1 MTQLAKKENLTS
13 LEILKEINIFRKKER
28 KKELRHDTLL
38 GIIRSEFKEEISL
51 QEILESNYVNRGKEY
66 PMFILSFGQAKQ
78 ILIRE
83 SKFVRKAVIKYIEN
97 LEKELNKL
105 PTMSKMEMIVE
116 IAQSQVET
124 NKRIDRLEN
133 TITIDSAKARV
144 LQRKVGRRVI
154 ERIEKLE
161 KIDSFG
167 IKFLGITEWEKK
179 VSRKLFANIYR
190 DIKNKFAVASYRD
203 IRVVDYD
210 KTIQFIQNW
219 IEDSELLEDVK

>member
-1 MTQLAKKENLTS
+1 MELIKVTEKQGQQLVSARELHEFLEVGRDFTTWIKARIEKYDFVENEDFTIIS
-13 LEILKEINIFRKKER
+13 LAHQNGGAHNKLEYVIKLDMA
-28 KKELRHDTLL
+28 KELSMVENNEK
-38 GIIRSEFKEEISL
+38 G
-51 QEILESNYVNRGKEY
+51 
-66 PMFILSFGQAKQ
+66 
-78 ILIRE
+78 
-83 SKFVRKAVIKYIEN
+83 RKARKYFIEV
-97 LEKELNKL
+97 EKTFKKL
-105 PTMSKMEMIVE
+105 PVMSKLEMIVE

-133 TITIDSAKARV
+133 TMTIDSAKARAI
-144 LQRKVGRRVI
+144 QRKVGRRVV

-179 VSRKLFANIYR
+179 ISRKLFANIYR
-190 DIKNKFAVASYRD
+190 DLKNKFAVASYRD

-210 KTIQFIQNW
+210 RAIQFIQSW